1 MITTLGATVSKTLA
15 KALLSAWT
23 TSLPCSAAAAG
34 TVGVGA
40 ISGVAAKI
48 DIVLAAKSGVKIDNK
63 RIRLDLDSTKLA
75 TFNYTTVSSLRP
87 TACRYFIARSLD
99 VSISYLS

>member
-15 KALLSAWT
+15 KALFSAWT

-34 TVGVGA
+34 TVDVGA
-40 ISGVAAKI
+40 TSGVAAKI
-48 DIVLAAKSGVKIDNK
+48 DIVLAAKSGLKIDNK

-75 TFNYTTVSSLRP
+75 TFN
-87 TACRYFIARSLD
+87 
-99 VSISYLS
+99 

>member
-15 KALLSAWT
+15 KALFSAWT

-40 ISGVAAKI
+40 TSGVAAKI
-48 DIVLAAKSGVKIDNK
+48 DPPKDGFAVANIVLAAKSGLKIDNK

-75 TFNYTTVSSLRP
+75 TFN
-87 TACRYFIARSLD
+87 
-99 VSISYLS
+99 